1 MTPHASLQYFVSFV
15 IIRPR
20 IHATH
25 EDVPNA
31 REGIRHVLT
40 IETKARRRDRL
51 DYAIVGVEPLQAVQP
66 LRQAAGASAVF
77 NG

>member
-20 IHATH
+20 IHANAH

-40 IETKARRRDRL
+40 IETKARRGDRL
-51 DYAIVGVEPLQAVQP
+51 DCASGGVN
-66 LRQAAGASAVF
+66 RR
-77 NG
+77 